1 MSQKFKFRTRFN
13 KSISYVDHC
22 FDKRAIFM
30 LKVNIIKLELKLL
43 QLNKF
48 RFVCILLHIISVC
61 VNKYRKID
69 SYKRF
74 DLQNL
79 HQ

>member
-1 MSQKFKFRTRFN
+1 
-13 KSISYVDHC
+13 
-22 FDKRAIFM
+22 M